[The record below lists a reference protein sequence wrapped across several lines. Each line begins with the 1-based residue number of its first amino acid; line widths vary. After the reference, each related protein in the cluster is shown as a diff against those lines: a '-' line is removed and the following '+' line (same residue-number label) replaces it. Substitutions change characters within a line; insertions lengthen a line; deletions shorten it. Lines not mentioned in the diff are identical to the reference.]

1 MPGVVVVVWLVSW
14 QLGRYSKNMAHNGAK
29 AGFITSPTHSSS
41 YSRTCRYVFL
51 TLLVSVVVVSYYCWT
66 TTISN
71 SMLQERVDRL
81 ARDFSLMRSQRN
93 VAEKNFG
100 DCKNRVSM

>member
-1 MPGVVVVVWLVSW
+1 
-14 QLGRYSKNMAHNGAK
+14 
-29 AGFITSPTHSSS
+29 
-41 YSRTCRYVFL
+41 
-51 TLLVSVVVVSYYCWT
+51 
-66 TTISN
+66 
-71 SMLQERVDRL
+71 MLQERVDRL